1 MLSEECLSALNI
13 ANSSDCRI
21 SKKIPHFACFSCNK
35 MLQSEESDLNMKTML
50 SFLRL
55 LVMREIPCFVGFH
68 KNKIL
73 QSEEL
78 NRKSPV
84 PQIAGLI
91 EIPHFVGYSWIKTY
105 KLRNYHLTWLE
116 NHFYESIEQF
126 VSIPIRH
133 WHQKLISQSSSYCSF
148 YHAR

>member
-1 MLSEECLSALNI
+1 MIDILQYEESLVALDI

-21 SKKIPHFACFSCNK
+21 LKKIPHFACFSCNK
-35 MLQSEESDLNMKTML
+35 VLQSEESDLNMKTML

-105 KLRNYHLTWLE
+105 KMRNHHLT
-116 NHFYESIEQF
+116 
-126 VSIPIRH
+126 
-133 WHQKLISQSSSYCSF
+133 
-148 YHAR
+148 